1 MSCFYFLCTK
11 SMFYHARISRIASS
25 HLILT
30 ITKPLQTL
38 STQSSPKFS
47 FPISQSQQQCTQQR
61 KPQDL
66 LSLCSTTK
74 SLLQTQQAHAVAI
87 THGLLPISISI
98 SSALILRYAA
108 FSADPTII
116 RTLFDQ
122 SLPFSRSAFL
132 YNTLIRAQ
140 MIMGVADYSGFE
152 IYNGMLRI
160 GVAPDD
166 HTFPFV
172 IKLCSDFMEFRKGL
186 EVHGLVVKS
195 GFDYDVFVNN
205 TLMFFYGNFGDLVG
219 ARKVFEEMP
228 ERDLISWNSI
238 IRVFSD
244 NGCYFEAIGMFRKM
258 GLWSEFKPNEVSIVS
273 VLPVCA
279 VLEDGMVVSEIHCYV
294 IKVGLDCQV
303 TVGNAFV
310 DAYGKC
316 LNVESSRRV
325 FDEMVERNE
334 VSWNTMIGTFAHNV
348 FNNHALE
355 SFRFMINEGWK
366 VNSTTVSSLL
376 PVLVELGE
384 FSRGREVHGFCLRT
398 GLECDVFV
406 ANALIDMYAKSGR
419 SAQASAV
426 FHKMGIRNVV
436 SWNTMVANFAQNK
449 LELEAIGL
457 FAEMQSCGETPTSV
471 TLTNVL
477 PACARIGCLR
487 SGKEIHASSVRNGSV
502 TDLFVSNAIT
512 DMYAKCG
519 CLNLAQNVFDV
530 SLRDEVSYNILIIGY
545 SQTSYCSKSLIL
557 FSEMVTTGMKHG
569 TVSFVGVLSAC
580 ATISAIKQGKEIHA
594 FAVRRLFHEH
604 LFVSNSLL
612 DLYTKCGQIDL
623 SQKIFDRIEDRDV
636 ASWNT
641 MILGYGMLGDLR
653 TAIDMFEAMRED
665 GVEHDSVSYIAVLSA
680 CSHGGLVDRGKKYF
694 NDMLA
699 HNIEPSQMHYA
710 CMVDLLGRSGL
721 MDEAINLITGL
732 PFKPDGNIWAALLGA
747 CKLHGNVDLGSW
759 AAEHLLELQPE
770 HPGYYALLS
779 NMYAEAGRW
788 GEADRIRELMKLRG
802 VKKNPGYSWVQVQDK
817 MHAFIVGQR
826 LEGLDPCLSLESV
839 G

>member
-1 MSCFYFLCTK
+1 MFNHVRNYCIPVNHFIRTK
-11 SMFYHARISRIASS
+11 SR
-25 HLILT
+25 
-30 ITKPLQTL
+30 QTHI
-38 STQSSPKFS
+38 QSPKFS
-47 FPISQSQQQCTQQR
+47 YPISQSQCSQNPFLAGAR
-61 KPQDL
+61 KVFDEMPERDF

-74 SLLQTQQAHAVAI
+74 SLLQTQQAHAFAI
-87 THGLLPISISI
+87 INGLLPISISI
-98 SSALILRYAA
+98 SSALILRYAI
-108 FSADPTII
+108 FLSKSRIV
-116 RTLFDQ
+116 RTLFYQ

-132 YNTLIRAQ
+132 YNTIIRAEV
-140 MIMGVADYSGFE
+140 ILGVVDCDHTFPFV
-152 IYNGMLRI
+152 IYNEMLTS
-160 GVAPDD
+160 GVVPDD

-172 IKLCSDFMEFRKGL
+172 IKLCSDFNEVKKGL
-186 EVHGLVVKS
+186 EVHGLLMKL

-205 TLMFFYGNFGDLVG
+205 TLMVFYGSFGDLVG
-219 ARKVFEEMP
+219 ARKVFDEMP
-228 ERDLISWNSI
+228 ERDLVSWNSV

-244 NGCYFEAIGMFRKM
+244 NKCHFEAIGMFRKM
-258 GLWSEFKPNEVSIVS
+258 VLLSEFKPNVVSVVS

-279 VLEDGMVVSEIHCYV
+279 VLEDGIMVSEIHCYAV
-294 IKVGLDCQV
+294 KVGLDCQV
-303 TVGNAFV
+303 SIGNAFV

-325 FDEMVERNE
+325 FDEMGEKNE
-334 VSWNTMIGTFAHNV
+334 VSWNSMIGTFAHNG

-355 SFRFMINEGWK
+355 SFRFMISEGSK

-376 PVLVELGE
+376 PVLIELGK
-384 FSRGREVHGFCLRT
+384 FSKGREVHGFCLRK

-406 ANALIDMYAKSGR
+406 ANALIDMYAKSER
-419 SAQASAV
+419 SAEASAV
-426 FHKMGIRNVV
+426 FHKMDSRNVV
-436 SWNTMVANFAQNK
+436 SWNTMIANFAQNR

-457 FAEMQSCGETPTSV
+457 VRDMQSFGETLTSV

-487 SGKEIHASSVRNGSV
+487 SGKEIHARSIRNGSFN
-502 TDLFVSNAIT
+502 DLFVSNAIT

-519 CLNLAQNVFDV
+519 CLNLAQNVFDL
-530 SLRDEVSYNILIIGY
+530 SLKDEISYNILIVGY
-545 SQTSYCSKSLIL
+545 SQTSDCSKSLVL
-557 FSEMVTTGMKHG
+557 FSEMVLIGMKHD

-594 FAVRRLFHEH
+594 FAVRRMFHEY

-623 SQKIFDRIEDRDV
+623 SHKIFDRIEKRDV

-641 MILGYGMLGDLR
+641 MILGYGMLGDLH

-680 CSHGGLVDRGKKYF
+680 CSHGGLVDKGKKYF

-699 HNIEPSQMHYA
+699 RNIEPSQMHYA
-710 CMVDLLGRSGL
+710 CIVDLLGRSGL

-732 PFKPDGNIWAALLGA
+732 PFEPDSNVWAALLGA
-747 CKLHGNVDLGSW
+747 CRLHGNVDLGSW
-759 AAEHLLELQPE
+759 AAEHLFKLQPH

-788 GEADRIRELMKLRG
+788 GEADSVRELMKLRG
-802 VKKNPGYSWVQVQDK
+802 VRKNPGCSWVQIQDK
-817 MHAFIVGQR
+817 VHAFIVGQR
-826 LEGLDPCLSLESV
+826 LEGLDPCSSLENI

>member
-1 MSCFYFLCTK
+1 
-11 SMFYHARISRIASS
+11 MFNHARISRIASS
-25 HLILT
+25 HLLLT
-30 ITKPLQTL
+30 TTKPLQTL
-38 STQSSPKFS
+38 TTQSSPKFS
-47 FPISQSQQQCTQQR
+47 FPISQSQQCTQQ
-61 KPQDL
+61 KNPQDL

-98 SSALILRYAA
+98 SSTLILRYAA
-108 FSADPTII
+108 FSSDPRII

-140 MIMGVADYSGFE
+140 VIMGVADYSGFE
-152 IYNGMLRI
+152 IYNGMLRS
-160 GVAPDD
+160 GVKSDD

-172 IKLCSDFMEFRKGL
+172 IKLCSDFMEVKKGL

-205 TLMFFYGNFGDLVG
+205 TLTLFYGNFGDLVG

-279 VLEDGMVVSEIHCYV
+279 VLEDVMVVSEIHCYV

-384 FSRGREVHGFCLRT
+384 FSRGKEVHGFCLRT

-406 ANALIDMYAKSGR
+406 ANALIDMYAKLGR
-419 SAQASAV
+419 AAQASAV

-457 FAEMQSCGETPTSV
+457 FREMQSCGETPTSV

-487 SGKEIHASSVRNGSV
+487 SGKEIHARSIRNGSV
-502 TDLFVSNAIT
+502 IDLFVSNAIT

-519 CLNLAQNVFDV
+519 CLNLAQNVFDT
-530 SLRDEVSYNILIIGY
+530 SLRDEVSYNILIVGN
-545 SQTSYCSKSLIL
+545 SQTSYCSKSLVL
-557 FSEMVTTGMKHG
+557 FSEMVMTGLKHD

-612 DLYTKCGQIDL
+612 DFYTKCGRIDL
-623 SQKIFDRIEDRDV
+623 SQKIFDKIENRDV

-641 MILGYGMLGDLR
+641 MILGYGMLGDLH

-665 GVEHDSVSYIAVLSA
+665 GIEHDSVSYIAVLSA

-721 MDEAINLITGL
+721 MEEAINLITGL
-732 PFKPDGNIWAALLGA
+732 PYKPDANIWAALLGA
-747 CKLHGNVDLGSW
+747 CRLHGNVDLGSW

-802 VKKNPGYSWVQVQDK
+802 VKKNPGCSWVQIQDK
-817 MHAFIVGQR
+817 VHAFIVGQR